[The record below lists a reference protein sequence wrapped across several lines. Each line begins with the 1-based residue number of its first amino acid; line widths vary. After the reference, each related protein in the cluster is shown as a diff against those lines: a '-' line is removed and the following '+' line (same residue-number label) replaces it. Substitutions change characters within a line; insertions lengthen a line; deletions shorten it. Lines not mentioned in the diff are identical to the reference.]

1 MDSFYKKE
9 KILEDG
15 IRYFVGTSFLGKFWY
30 YKNKQHRIGG
40 PAVEWDDGAKWWY
53 LDDKRYDN
61 YDDYIKEI
69 YKRFGVGQ
77 VMLIRAKYG

>member
-1 MDSFYKKE
+1 MAKTE
-9 KILEDG
+9 KVIEDG
-15 IRYFVGTSFLGKFWY
+15 VEYKVKTLELGAKFWY
-30 YKNKQHRIGG
+30 FNNKRHRIGG

-69 YKRFGVGQ
+69 YKMYGAGQ
-77 VMLIRAKYG
+77 VMFLRAKYG